1 MVAELVKTIDVT
13 NVRGLSSNLGVENE
27 NEINKLLLFTAIAQ
41 QFKEIIDGKGE
52 GRDVVNDVFTRKHK
66 SVIY

>member
-1 MVAELVKTIDVT
+1 MVAELVKTIDGT

-27 NEINKLLLFTAIAQ
+27 NEINKLFLFTAIAQ

-52 GRDVVNDVFTRKHK
+52 
-66 SVIY
+66 